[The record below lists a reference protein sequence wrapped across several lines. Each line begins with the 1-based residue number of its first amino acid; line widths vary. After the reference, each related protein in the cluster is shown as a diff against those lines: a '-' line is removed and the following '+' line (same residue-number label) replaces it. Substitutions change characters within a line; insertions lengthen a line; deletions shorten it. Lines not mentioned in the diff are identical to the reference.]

1 MQARDEVKGLTAPPV
16 SVGCKRARGW
26 FRDPAL
32 WAWAVVGL
40 LALLPLRSALAQ
52 FLT

>member
-1 MQARDEVKGLTAPPV
+1 MHQLKDLIPPPASPAPV
-16 SVGCKRARGW
+16 CRLRTRSW

-40 LALLPLRSALAQ
+40 LALLPLGSVLAQ
-52 FLT
+52 LAT